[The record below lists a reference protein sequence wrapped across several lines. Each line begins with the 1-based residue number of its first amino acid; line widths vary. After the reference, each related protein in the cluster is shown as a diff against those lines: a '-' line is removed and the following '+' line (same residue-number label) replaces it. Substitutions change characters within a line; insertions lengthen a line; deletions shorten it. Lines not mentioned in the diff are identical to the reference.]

1 VARGSARA
9 PRGHS
14 VAKLLSHVSPL
25 LNKHG
30 GHAAAAG
37 FEFDPVNAEQI
48 MQGLNA
54 AAVSNGEVGKPQL
67 DIDIEVS
74 PGELTPPLL
83 KRFTELEP
91 FGMGF
96 KEPVFMCSGVTVAS
110 EPRIVGKNQNVMQ
123 FTFERDG
130 VIEKGILFKLQER
143 YQQLAAG
150 DIIDVVFNANLN
162 HFRGRS
168 TVQWLLLDIRS
179 PGS

>member
-1 VARGSARA
+1 
-9 PRGHS
+9 
-14 VAKLLSHVSPL
+14 
-25 LNKHG
+25 
-30 GHAAAAG
+30 
-37 FEFDPVNAEQI
+37 
-48 MQGLNA
+48 
-54 AAVSNGEVGKPQL
+54 
-67 DIDIEVS
+67 
-74 PGELTPPLL
+74 
-83 KRFTELEP
+83 
-91 FGMGF
+91 GF

-130 VIEKGILFKLQER
+130 VIEKGILFKMQER

-162 HFRGRS
+162 HFRGQS